1 MTIVSSGALAL
12 QDLGT
17 NTSSTVD
24 NVRLNTSFTA
34 GVDGLLQIKRQTE
47 VDDGVFVDSTV
58 WQGDAYGYNLGM
70 FSIYYLH
77 NVFDLDVGPTFGN
90 VKYASVSNIGALGTT
105 GYLSADGTSRT
116 IGGVF
121 WGLPDASP
129 NNVRLFIFALN
140 GTGITNTDTA
150 AWSKIEV
157 TTNGG
162 TTVTIN
168 RSDLSYDSSENGDS
182 WWYFSGSSG
191 TVYNAIGSL
200 GTPSSSAYTIK
211 VIGGTTSATANNGI
225 AEEFGGDDSSN
236 VKISDYYK
244 NGGSAVPPFVS
255 SSVSASIP
263 TSGQIKF
270 SDFYGATDVPAVT
283 SAVTIQ
289 PAVKYDTN
297 TGPRGGQYEFICHG
311 LGQTYH
317 NTYSSSMFGFNSSVN
332 STHLT
337 DSNQGSL
344 VGATYPV
351 TNFGLSSTLGTLRA
365 ITHFTYGPSGSSHGI
380 MMVVEGTGSDSNSG
394 FTNLVATRSGMT
406 TLTLP
411 RSSATY
417 TYVSSGTARIW
428 RWNSSQ
434 VSAIANYRSG
444 TPASQN
450 VDSTLF
456 PGGSGTNNSSSS
468 TTTTSRTTWT
478 IS

>member
-24 NVRLNTSFTA
+24 NVRLTTSFTA
-34 GVDGLLQIKRQTE
+34 GVDGLLQIKRQQE
-47 VDDGVFVDSTV
+47 VDDGVFVDVNV

-70 FSIYYLH
+70 FSIYPIH
-77 NVFDLDVGPTFGN
+77 NVFDLDVGSTFGN
-90 VKYASVSNIGALGTT
+90 VKYASVSNFGALGTT
-105 GYLSADGTSRT
+105 GYSSADGTSRT

-211 VIGGTTSATANNGI
+211 VIGGTTSATTNNGI

-236 VKISDYYK
+236 VKMSDYYK

-255 SSVSASIP
+255 SSVTASIP

-283 SAVTIQ
+283 SAVEIQ
-289 PAVKYDTN
+289 PAAKYEII
-297 TGPRGGQYEFICHG
+297 TGPRGGNYEHILHG
-311 LGQTYH
+311 FGPTYT
-317 NTYSSSMFGFNSSVN
+317 NTYATQLIGFNSAIAV
-332 STHLT
+332 STKT
-337 DSNQGSL
+337 DSAQGSL
-344 VGATYPV
+344 IGSPS
-351 TNFGLSSTLGTLRA
+351 TNVWGVSSSIGTLRA
-365 ITHFTYGPSGSSHGI
+365 LLHFTYGPSGSSHGV
-380 MMVVEGTGSDSNSG
+380 MMIVESTGSNSNSG
-394 FTNLVATRSGMT
+394 FTNLTITRSGMT

-434 VSAIANYRSG
+434 VSAIASYRSG
-444 TPASQN
+444 SPASAN
-450 VDSTLF
+450 VDSLLF
-456 PGGSGTNNSSSS
+456 PGGSGSGSAN
-468 TTTTSRTTWT
+468 TTTSSRSTWT
-478 IS
+478 LS